1 MLSVNL
7 SNIST
12 GGGIV
17 FSFSNAEGPISLY
30 RTDPTTSQTYT
41 LLNAVPN
48 IGIYIDMGDKS
59 PQVLQ
64 NNVPYQYSVSDGVT
78 TLSFTVTLPPNPV
91 AEATYENLL
100 YSLSRIIEAAIQTIP
115 FPTSPTGTPDPLTNK
130 AIVYMTLPM
139 TENIKTPAIFVNQEL
154 LKMDDFPVGGLT
166 ETYREFYS
174 GTPSLFTRVFSI
186 TILDV
191 NAVTCNFYHD
201 LIVATIFAAMHDIL
215 GDAEL
220 QQSIH
225 IEIKS
230 TGGPKLDGGLIP
242 SFYMTQI
249 LLTLKGP
256 LSLLLSYTPDNFTN
270 SIQISINGGQVYTL
284 SGENIISN
292 LTVSSSI

>member
-1 MLSVNL
+1 MIEIAGDGVDVKNGDGKNSGKQGWRSRVKLAV
-7 SNIST
+7 
-12 GGGIV
+12 
-17 FSFSNAEGPISLY
+17 GPISLY

-100 YSLSRIIEAAIQTIP
+100 YSLSRIIEAAIQTTP

-166 ETYREFYS
+166 EIYREFYS

-191 NAVTCNFYHD
+191 NSASPKMSCMAAK
-201 LIVATIFAAMHDIL
+201 IVATIR
-215 GDAEL
+215 
-220 QQSIH
+220 S
-225 IEIKS
+225 
-230 TGGPKLDGGLIP
+230 
-242 SFYMTQI
+242 
-249 LLTLKGP
+249 
-256 LSLLLSYTPDNFTN
+256 
-270 SIQISINGGQVYTL
+270 
-284 SGENIISN
+284 
-292 LTVSSSI
+292 